1 MLTISK
7 LVKTKTNSKY
17 CLEYLDETVRLLVLI
32 MPKVTGYINKFKV
45 KEKDKDKSNKLMYL
59 SIKHQKVLQKYK
71 AIWTKI
77 KDFKNI

>member
-1 MLTISK
+1 
-7 LVKTKTNSKY
+7 
-17 CLEYLDETVRLLVLI
+17 

-59 SIKHQKVLQKYK
+59 SIKYQKVLQKYK